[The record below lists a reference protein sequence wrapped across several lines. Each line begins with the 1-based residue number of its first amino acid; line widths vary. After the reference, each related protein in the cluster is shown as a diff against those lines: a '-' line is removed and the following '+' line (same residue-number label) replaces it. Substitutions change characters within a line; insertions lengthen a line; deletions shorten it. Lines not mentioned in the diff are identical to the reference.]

1 MTEELAASVGKLLNV
16 PAVLVIRVTDDSV
29 ESTGASNFTARA
41 GIGARLINVQ
51 TGAIL
56 WNGKHS
62 DSEQVAAR
70 DASSGI
76 LLKTTAALAEAFPE
90 KKAGYD
96 PTSER
101 PIDPKSV
108 AKLAVITVGGASHP
122 GNQLMR
128 GPTNLSGAGLRG
140 PSQPDAQTDQQR
152 QVEDAFI
159 QVLIEKGYHL
169 VSRSDLQSVAKEQQF
184 QKSGLT
190 EDNAVALGKLLN
202 VPAVL
207 MVRITDYAADNH
219 QAFGLNQGFGALQPP
234 GAKQGT
240 RQPGGAAK
248 RQEPHTTARAA
259 LAARLIDVNRGEI
272 WWTHGTWMSKEVSS
286 KGDATKVL
294 DNAAKEVAEYFPP
307 APDSQKTLFAQAGN
321 LERLGQ
327 ITAALN
333 YYRVVNKKYPESS
346 EGKRA
351 ETRLKALTANK
362 K

>member
-1 MTEELAASVGKLLNV
+1 
-16 PAVLVIRVTDDSV
+16 
-29 ESTGASNFTARA
+29 
-41 GIGARLINVQ
+41 
-51 TGAIL
+51 
-56 WNGKHS
+56 
-62 DSEQVAAR
+62 
-70 DASSGI
+70 
-76 LLKTTAALAEAFPE
+76 
-90 KKAGYD
+90 
-96 PTSER
+96 
-101 PIDPKSV
+101 
-108 AKLAVITVGGASHP
+108 
-122 GNQLMR
+122 
-128 GPTNLSGAGLRG
+128 
-140 PSQPDAQTDQQR
+140 
-152 QVEDAFI
+152 
-159 QVLIEKGYHL
+159 
-169 VSRSDLQSVAKEQQF
+169 VAKEQQF